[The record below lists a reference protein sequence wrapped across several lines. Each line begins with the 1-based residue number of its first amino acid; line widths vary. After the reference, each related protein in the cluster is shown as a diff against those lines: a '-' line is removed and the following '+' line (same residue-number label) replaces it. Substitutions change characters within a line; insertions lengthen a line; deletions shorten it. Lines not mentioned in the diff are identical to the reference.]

1 MRLLVSAVLAAFA
14 CCISVAQANEGAA
27 ITLEIANDGTVSWD
41 GARLDNDT
49 DLAAIVRPYGVSGH
63 RIRLHIIV
71 HRRASFDKVGRIF
84 AILEES
90 DCCVLGIVN
99 TQGK

>member
-1 MRLLVSAVLAAFA
+1 LVSAVLAAFA
-14 CCISVAQANEGAA
+14 CCISVAQANDAA
-27 ITLEIANDGTVSWD
+27 ATLEIANDGTVSWD
-41 GARLDNDT
+41 GARLDNDS

-63 RIRLHIIV
+63 RIRLYIIV

-90 DCCVLGIVN
+90 DCCDLGIVN
-99 TQGK
+99 TQRK